1 MAAALEHD
9 TAAAFLDRAEAA
21 LTAARSAA
29 DGSLWRHTGTEVQ
42 RFQQAPAA
50 HVLPFAQHAA

>member
-21 LTAARSAA
+21 LSAAHSAA

-42 RFQQAPAA
+42 RFQGAQAAQI
-50 HVLPFAQHAA
+50 LSFAQHAA